1 MVPTDDYRV
10 EQEGGE
16 ERASKEKASKE
27 KQGQSEAE
35 SSSSNNSS
43 TSNSPGVIS
52 STSQFQSQSLFT
64 PGVLPGLAPASNNI
78 RHITLDAFRVLNNYV
93 IIHVTQKPSSGS
105 GSGYDEAVLLTD
117 TTGDGINFDSG
128 GTSGNYNATTIAASY
143 SSASTLI
150 NSSDATQRN
159 YDVTFASG
167 IVRSFILTIPGK
179 RQGFEFFFGSTGNY
193 TWNGNTSSC
202 NLNTN
207 VNWTAN
213 VNTNSNQATVNT
225 GSMYA
230 QTWPLD
236 DPSSIYYSGDAVFDI
251 TSSQVLDFTHNT
263 ENAGS
268 FINQAFEDGFL
279 RNSSSFSGYGVPDQ
293 TNGSI
298 QKVESYIVYLPDG
311 YGPYNSI
318 PSYNNREDGT
328 SNLIY
333 INRSNAGTTGNYQQI
348 GFGQFSYSSF
358 GASPR
363 FPFVHTI
370 TFSENL
376 QSCAAGQTIDACN
389 NINSANYIGYDNDG
403 DGTFYEDCNGVAI
416 SSAIYTDAN
425 TTYTESCCPDCT
437 TFTLSA
443 TSFNPTTVGGTDGVI
458 ELSVDDGNGV
468 GSGTANYTFVI
479 EPLNSVDAGKGAGV
493 NIGSGAV
500 PHIAFTFGIQV
511 DLAQDSLSISA
522 NATYATS
529 SAVGYIPA
537 VGSSGSGG
545 AGQGLQAGQYKLY
558 VFDSNSTASC
568 LAQTTVTLTNPAL
581 ITGCTDSASLT
592 YNSAANSSNPAAC
605 WYCDELNGILENGN
619 NTPVGGSNGSIIQ
632 ASSSHALSNNAVTT
646 ADTTVEITINALPD
660 AAYWNKVLDIVDGSS
675 VVNGQTKIELY
686 KWDSQLPTGN
696 STFNTLVGF
705 NAGTTIVGS
714 AISQNIVSG
723 GDFNTVINNTTTG
736 ATFTY
741 GYYSVKFYVSDPDAA
756 VEVEECYSIMDI
768 IIPVVACENTP
779 GQAIAQDG
787 SGNNVLVTD
796 SNLYTNDPA
805 ICLLVNNFCC
815 TTAILDLDLL
825 SPVCSRT
832 YTATAICSNN
842 PTYISA
848 IIQYKNAATGGVW
861 VNTTISNFSLI
872 PDSNGQVSWTFT
884 ESSLINLYG
893 NAEYRIDFHTFYSNA
908 NECTVYTLGLV
919 IEAPLYGCT
928 DPLATPA
935 SYNPLAQ
942 CDDGSCIYPI
952 LGCTDPTA
960 TNYNALANTD
970 DGSCIPFI
978 YGCTD
983 PTAFNYDASLNAN
996 TDDGSCITAVVGC
1009 TDPAALNTNVSANTD
1024 DGSCLY
1030 CAGNGPVVTFAITP
1044 ATANA
1049 SCLSNADGSFTATV
1063 NMPLCAGGSWSWDG
1077 SFFNDSTLY
1086 ANGAT
1091 SSFLALAGLVA
1102 GNYSVTITDC
1112 YGCTTTETVTIPTD
1126 SSNCGCTDPA
1136 ATNYSATA
1144 TIDDGSCLFCGCD
1157 DPNATNYNPN
1167 AFTTCS
1173 PNPCTYSLSPPPCIP
1188 PGIDTLLNKIKTCI
1202 SISGFSY
1209 YNKLVTGLSDEC
1221 SIMDA
1226 WKLILIDYLLNQ
1238 RGLPCVYNCADANTP
1253 NASEVYIS
1261 CEDRWVTGGPHT
1273 GLNDVSV
1280 TGTGVG
1286 TTSTAAM
1293 FTTLNLTSNISTN
1306 GQLFNGDV
1314 IKHHTS
1320 GNIWIFNG
1328 PSIIAG
1334 TPTGATSVVGID
1346 PETASG
1352 TLSGYWE
1359 YCTDSLQY
1367 TENTYNTNY
1376 LDNFTNFV
1384 NTFCTDCGNTTSLL
1398 TGSRSNEDIPDIIQG
1413 IDGIDDLDI

>member
-1 MVPTDDYRV
+1 MVPTDDYTIV
-10 EQEGGE
+10 DPEGGE
-16 ERASKEKASKE
+16 EIERAPKEE
-27 KQGQSEAE
+27 KGQSKDE
-35 SSSSNNSS
+35 SSSSSESS
-43 TSNSPGVIS
+43 PAKRPGIIS
-52 STSQFQSQSLFT
+52 STSQFQTQPPAKLIKPGQSIS
-64 PGVLPGLAPASNNI
+64 PSNNI

-117 TTGDGINFDSG
+117 TTGDGINFDGGSG
-128 GTSGNYNATTIAASY
+128 GSSSYNLTTIGILYTLPSALT
-143 SSASTLI
+143 SSP
-150 NSSDATQRN
+150 DATQRT

-167 IVRSFILTIPGK
+167 VVRSFTLTIPGK
-179 RQGFEFFFGSTGNY
+179 RQGFEFLFGSTGNHI
-193 TWNGNTSSC
+193 WNGNTSSC

-213 VNTNSNQATVNT
+213 VNTNSNQATVST
-225 GSMYA
+225 GSMYT
-230 QTWPLD
+230 QTWPIA
-236 DPSSIYYSGDAVFDI
+236 DPSNIYYSGDAVFDI

-279 RNSSSFSGYGVPDQ
+279 RNSNSSFGGYGVPDQ
-293 TNGSI
+293 TNSSI
-298 QKVESYIVYLPDG
+298 QTVESYTVYLKDG
-311 YGPYNSI
+311 YGPLNSI
-318 PSYNNREDGT
+318 PSHNMRE
-328 SNLIY
+328 SIMSSLIH
-333 INRSNAGTTGNYQQI
+333 INRIHAGSTNPTFYEQI
-348 GFGQFSYSSF
+348 GFAQFMYSGF

-376 QSCAAGQTIDACN
+376 QSCASGQTVDACN

-403 DGTFYEDCNGVAI
+403 DTTFYEDCNGVAI

-425 TTYTESCCPDCT
+425 TTYTDICCPDCT
-437 TFTLSA
+437 TFILSA
-443 TSFNPTTVGGTDGVI
+443 QVSDPTTVGGTDGVL
-458 ELSVDDGNGV
+458 ELSVDDGTGV

-479 EPLNSVDAGKGAGV
+479 EPLNSVNAGKGAGV

-500 PHIAFTFGIQV
+500 SGITFTFGFQT
-511 DLAQDSLSISA
+511 DLAQDLLTTTA

-537 VGSSGSGG
+537 VGGSGSGG
-545 AGQGLQAGQYKLY
+545 AGQGLEAGQYNVY
-558 VFDSNSTASC
+558 VFDSNSTAAC
-568 LAQTTVTLTNPAL
+568 LAQTTVTLSDPPL
-581 ITGCTDSASLT
+581 ISGCTDSDSLT
-592 YNSAANSSNPAAC
+592 YNDSATSSNTGAC
-605 WYCDELNGILENGN
+605 WYCTAATGLLENGN
-619 NTPVGGSNGSIIQ
+619 NVPVGANNGSILQ
-632 ASSSHALSNNAVTT
+632 AGASYTLSHNAITT
-646 ADTTVEITINALPD
+646 ADTTVDITISALPD
-660 AAYWNKVLDIVDGSS
+660 ASYWTEVLKIVAGSS
-675 VVNGQTKIELY
+675 SVINGQTKIELY

-741 GYYSVKFYVSDPDAA
+741 GYYSVKFYVSDPDEA

-768 IIPVVACENTP
+768 FIPVVACENDP
-779 GQAIAQDG
+779 GVGTAQDG
-787 SGNNVLVTD
+787 SGGNVLLTD
-796 SNLYTNDPA
+796 SNLYTHDPA
-805 ICLLVNNFCC
+805 ICLIVNNFCC
-815 TTAILDLDLL
+815 TSTTLTLDVG

-832 YTATAICSNN
+832 YTFTSICTNS
-842 PTYISA
+842 PSTVESTV
-848 IIQYKNAATGGVW
+848 QYKNSSTGGVW
-861 VNTTISNFSLI
+861 NATGIWHVLT
-872 PDSNGQVSWTFT
+872 PDANGQVSVNFT
-884 ESSLINLYG
+884 ESSLLNQFG
-893 NAEYRIDFHTFYSNA
+893 NADYRFVTTSFYTNSSP
-908 NECTVYTLGLV
+908 CTINSPILN
-919 IEAPLYGCT
+919 ISSPLYGCT
-928 DPLATPA
+928 
-935 SYNPLAQ
+935 NPVAINYVVNAE
-942 CDDGSCIYPI
+942 CDDGSCIMPI
-952 LGCTDPTA
+952 LGCTDATA
-960 TNYNALANTD
+960 FNYDPLANTD
-970 DGSCIPFI
+970 NGSCIPFI

-983 PTAFNYDASLNAN
+983 PSAFNYDASLNVN
-996 TDDGSCITAVVGC
+996 TDDGSCIDAVQGC
-1009 TDPAALNTNVSANTD
+1009 TDPAALNTNVLANTD
-1024 DGSCLY
+1024 DGSCFY
-1030 CAGNGPVVTFAITP
+1030 CTGNGPIVTFAITP
-1044 ATANA
+1044 ATAGVD
-1049 SCLSNADGSFTATV
+1049 CISNADGSFTATV

-1091 SSFLALAGLVA
+1091 SSFLSLLGLVA

-1112 YGCTTTETVTIPTD
+1112 YGCTPTETVTIPTD
-1126 SSNCGCTDPA
+1126 SSSCGCTDPA
-1136 ATNYSATA
+1136 AENYSATA

-1167 AFTTCS
+1167 AFNTCS
-1173 PNPCTYSLSPPPCIP
+1173 PNPCTYYLSPPPCIP
-1188 PGIDTLLNKIKTCI
+1188 PGIDILLNKIKSCI

-1293 FTTLNLTSNISTN
+1293 FTTLDLTSNLSTN

-1328 PSIIAG
+1328 PSIING
-1334 TPTGATSVVGID
+1334 TPTGATSVIGID

-1359 YCTDSLQY
+1359 YCTDSLRY

-1384 NTFCTDCGNTTSLL
+1384 NTFCTDCENTPNLL
-1398 TGSRSNEDIPDIIQG
+1398 TGSRSNEDIPNIVQG